1 MLAGEPIK
9 PHCDWCYIDEAKGL
23 TSMRQNHSK
32 DWLESKYG
40 KEIMERIKT
49 SRSNA
54 YRVNKQPLYLDLN
67 FSSLCNLQ
75 CRMCDA
81 RQSSKIKQDQ
91 KKLIPGLQRINNYK
105 LWHFLKPV
113 NYFHPVS
120 KHIEWDKKN
129 TLWKTLYK
137 WAPGVKKLYLTG
149 GEPLLVKENWTLID
163 YLKEKGYSKDIHLA
177 FNTNCTVALDKII
190 DTFKHFRFVEVR
202 FSIDGY
208 KETQEYIRYPSKWK
222 NVERNTIKILKNKTK
237 NTSLYFVPVV
247 QIYNILDMPRFF
259 KWIDRLLA
267 EYKIS
272 PVSANILIY
281 PECLNIDI
289 LPDTIKRI
297 ALKQISNCTL
307 KNISCFSASLDQ
319 IIKALKAKNKRKTP
333 WALRQFF
340 AYTKVLDQ
348 HRGNSFEQTFPEL
361 NTLLNEDG
369 RWKVDTDPV

>member
-1 MLAGEPIK
+1 MATAFFHFCVYPWIETILNLSSNYTLCCKNISDPFKDKKTGKAWTLTEHSLEDWWNSSALREVRRKMLAGEPIK

-23 TSMRQNHSK
+23 SSMRQHHSK
-32 DWLESKYG
+32 EWLESKYG

-75 CRMCDA
+75 CRMCDG

-91 KKLIPGLQRINNYK
+91 KKIMPGLKINNYK
-105 LWHFLKPV
+105 LWQFLKPV
-113 NYFHPVS
+113 NYLQPVP
-120 KHIEWDKKN
+120 KNIEWDKK

-163 YLKEKGYSKDIHLA
+163 HLKEKGYSKDIHLA
-177 FNTNCTVALDKII
+177 FNTNCTVSPDKII

-222 NVERNTIKILKNKTK
+222 NVERNTIKILKSKTK

-247 QIYNILDMPRFF
+247 QIYNILDMPKLF

-267 EYKIS
+267 
-272 PVSANILIY
+272 NIKY
-281 PECLNIDI
+281 
-289 LPDTIKRI
+289 
-297 ALKQISNCTL
+297 
-307 KNISCFSASLDQ
+307 
-319 IIKALKAKNKRKTP
+319 
-333 WALRQFF
+333 LRF
-340 AYTKVLDQ
+340 
-348 HRGNSFEQTFPEL
+348 
-361 NTLLNEDG
+361 LL
-369 RWKVDTDPV
+369 TY